1 VGTDRIGRAGAG
13 TSGWFARV
21 GRPWLPADAAAVDAL
36 VASWPALAGATVIA
50 VAGAETAAA
59 LLRAAV
65 FDDAWWDE
73 EEGLRE
79 GLWAAAARTTT
90 ELELE
95 RRLAADGA
103 RWRAV
108 ARDAAGRA
116 FGADAE
122 LAADAAVALAL
133 AAHQRTLAALAG
145 AGDDHVFARKLA
157 LFAAGR
163 WPLGCHGG
171 RFHVF

>member
-1 VGTDRIGRAGAG
+1 VDIDRTDAATI
-13 TSGWFARV
+13 GWFARV
-21 GRPWLPADAAAVDAL
+21 GRPWSPAEAGAVDAL
-36 VASWPALAGATVIA
+36 IQSWPALAGSA
-50 VAGAETAAA
+50 VSVVGGAEAAAA
-59 LLRAAV
+59 LLRTAV

-79 GLWAAAARTTT
+79 ELWLAASHAIA
-90 ELELE
+90 EAELE
-95 RRLAADGA
+95 RRLAAEGA
-103 RWRAV
+103 RWRVV
-108 ARDAAGRA
+108 ARDAARRA
-116 FGADAE
+116 FGAEAE
-122 LAADAAVALAL
+122 LAADAAVALSL

-163 WPLGCHGG
+163 WPLGYHRG